1 MCGIAGFITNIPI
14 PAERLYSIS
23 NAIRKV
29 QNHRGPDDNGIWIS
43 DENDVT
49 LIHNRLSIIDLSST
63 GHQPM
68 CSRSGRYVI
77 VFNGEIYNFTE
88 LKTALEKQGAKWRG
102 HSDTEIILAGFENWG
117 IEETIRKMVGMFA
130 IALWDKAE
138 KKLTL
143 IRDRAGEKPLYYG
156 RKDNTIMFASELKA
170 FVAHPEFRLEL
181 NQDVVATYLR
191 YGYIP
196 SPHSIYRN
204 IYKLLPG
211 SYLQIDH
218 KSGNK
223 IFRQPVK
230 YWSLGDFVSH
240 QTHKKFLSADEAT
253 VVNELDTKLQES
265 ISLQKVADVPL
276 GAFLSGGI
284 DSSTI
289 VALMQN
295 QSSRPIQTFTIGFN
309 EKMYDEAKHSKNIA
323 QHLGTDHSELYVSS
337 DDARNV
343 IPDLPHM
350 FDEPFGD
357 SSAIP
362 TFLVSKLAR
371 SKVTVSLSGDAGDE
385 LFGGYSQ
392 YINDAPL
399 WDKIKSYPGWLRRP
413 IGSAMLLVG
422 TEVQYA
428 DPEDYYKNALRKKL
442 KNYGRLLTSKDIA
455 DFYAFNRSIW
465 PDAEKISLTG
475 EGVDNVIKEYLR
487 HPSLDGT
494 AAAMMY
500 ADANTYLPDDILTK
514 VDRAAM
520 AVSLETRVPMLDH
533 RIMEFA
539 FALPTKF
546 KIRNGQG
553 KWILRQ
559 VLKKYVPDRLVDRP
573 KMGFG
578 VPVEDWLNGSLHEW
592 AGDLLSYDLLKK
604 QGIFDADAI
613 ASVWKQQQAGIKG
626 QSSKLWLVLSFQAWL
641 QTHKKYFS

>member
-1 MCGIAGFITNIPI
+1 
-14 PAERLYSIS
+14 
-23 NAIRKV
+23 
-29 QNHRGPDDNGIWIS
+29 
-43 DENDVT
+43 
-49 LIHNRLSIIDLSST
+49 
-63 GHQPM
+63 
-68 CSRSGRYVI
+68 
-77 VFNGEIYNFTE
+77 
-88 LKTALEKQGAKWRG
+88 
-102 HSDTEIILAGFENWG
+102 
-117 IEETIRKMVGMFA
+117 
-130 IALWDKAE
+130 LWDKMD

-156 RKDNTIMFASELKA
+156 RMGNSIMFASELKA
-170 FVAHPEFRLEL
+170 FVSYPEFRVEL

-196 SPHSIYRN
+196 APHSIYRN
-204 IYKLLPG
+204 IFKLLPG

-218 KSGNK
+218 KTGSK
-223 IFRQPVK
+223 TFAQLVK
-230 YWSLGDFVSH
+230 YWSLSNSVAH
-240 QTHKKFLSADEAT
+240 QSDKNFLPTDDT
-253 VVNELDTKLQES
+253 TLVNELDKKLREAV
-265 ISLQKVADVPL
+265 SLQKVADVPL

-309 EKMYDEAKHSKNIA
+309 EKVYDEADHSRAIA
-323 QHLGTDHSELYVSS
+323 KYLGTDHTELYVSS

-343 IPDLPHM
+343 VPDLPHM

-371 SKVTVSLSGDAGDE
+371 AKVTVSLSGDAGDE

-392 YINDAPL
+392 YMNDAPL
-399 WDKIKSYPGWLRRP
+399 WDKINNYPAWLRKTA
-413 IGSAMLLVG
+413 GAAMLMAG
-422 TEVQYA
+422 TEEQSA
-428 DPEDYYKNALRKKL
+428 DPEDYYKNGLRKKL
-442 KNYGRLLTSKDIA
+442 KNYGKLLSKKDIA
-455 DFYAFNRSIW
+455 DFYAFKRSIW
-465 PDAEKISLTG
+465 PDAEKLSLAG
-475 EGVDNVIKEYLR
+475 DGINNVMKEYML
-487 HPSLDGT
+487 HPSLDGS

-520 AVSLETRVPMLDH
+520 SVSLETRVPMLDH
-533 RIMEFA
+533 SIMEFA
-539 FALPTKF
+539 FALPTKY

-559 VLKKYVPDRLVDRP
+559 VLKKYVPDQLVDRP

-578 VPVEDWLNGSLHEW
+578 VPVEDWLNGSLREW

-604 QGIFDADAI
+604 QGIFNADAVTTI
-613 ASVWKQQQAGIKG
+613 WKQQQAGIKG
-626 QSSKLWLVLSFQAWL
+626 QSSKLWLILSFQAWL
-641 QTHKKYFS
+641 QMHANKK